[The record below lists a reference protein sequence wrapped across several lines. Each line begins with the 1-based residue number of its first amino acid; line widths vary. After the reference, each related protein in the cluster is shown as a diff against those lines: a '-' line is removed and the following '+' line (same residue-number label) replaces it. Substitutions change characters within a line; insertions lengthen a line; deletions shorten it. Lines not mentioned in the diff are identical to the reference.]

1 MQFAQRLQPLKSNV
15 FADMDTAKAKAL
27 AAGVA
32 TIDLSLGSSDLPA
45 EAHVIEAIAQSLKDP
60 RTHGYLLFNGT
71 QAFRQ
76 AAANWYE
83 QKFGIPVDHQT
94 EVLPLIG
101 SQEGTAHL
109 PLAVLNPG
117 DFALLL
123 DPGYPSHA
131 GGVHLAGGQIYTMP
145 LRPENDFLPVF
156 ADIPTPV
163 LDQARM
169 MVLSYP
175 HNPTSAIAPLSLFQE
190 AVVFCQQHNLV
201 LVHDFPYVDLVFES
215 TINNPSGDARGL
227 ANAALSQSPLSG
239 NQRQSPT
246 AGNPPTVL
254 APPAALTHQQSLAPS
269 ILQADPD
276 KTISIE
282 FFTLS
287 KSYNMGGFRIG
298 FAIGNAQLIQALRQ
312 VKAAVDFNQYQGIL
326 NGAIAALTG
335 PQAGVKAAVATLRQR
350 RDAFISALHHI
361 GWHVSPPK
369 ATMYIWA
376 KLPEPWSK
384 DSVKFCTQLVE
395 KTGVAASPGAG
406 FGKFGEGYVRFAL
419 VHSPLVL
426 ETAVER
432 IAKFL

>member
-1 MQFAQRLQPLKSNV
+1 MHFAKRIQPLESNV
-15 FADMDTAKAKAL
+15 FADMDKAKTKAL
-27 AAGVA
+27 ACGQEL
-32 TIDLSLGSSDLPA
+32 IDLSLGSSDLSA
-45 EAHVIEAIAQSLKDP
+45 EAHVIEAIAQSLHNP
-60 RTHGYLLFNGT
+60 STHGYLLFHGT
-71 QAFRQ
+71 QDFRK
-76 AAANWYE
+76 AAATWYTE
-83 QKFGIPVDHQT
+83 RFGIPVNPET

-131 GGVHLAGGQIYTMP
+131 GGVHLANGQIYPMP
-145 LRPENDFLPVF
+145 IRAENGFLPVF
-156 ADIPTPV
+156 TDIPRPV
-163 LDQARM
+163 LAQSRM

-175 HNPTSAIAPLSLFQE
+175 HNPTAAIAPLSFFKE
-190 AVVFCQQHNLV
+190 AVSFCQQHNIV
-201 LVHDFPYVDLVFES
+201 LVHDFPYVDLVFEES
-215 TINNPSGDARGL
+215 NDSELATENSGK
-227 ANAALSQSPLSG
+227 
-239 NQRQSPT
+239 
-246 AGNPPTVL
+246 
-254 APPAALTHQQSLAPS
+254 SLAPS

-276 KTISIE
+276 KSVSIE

-298 FAIGNAQLIQALRQ
+298 YAIGNPELIRALRQ
-312 VKAAVDFNQYQGIL
+312 IKAAVDFNQYRGIL

-335 PQAGVKAAVATLRQR
+335 PQTGVKTSVNTLRQR
-350 RDAFISALHHI
+350 RDTFVTALHRI
-361 GWHVSPPK
+361 GWYVPTPK

-376 KLPEPWSK
+376 KLPERWSQ
-384 DSVKFCTQLVE
+384 DSIGFCTQLVE

-406 FGKFGEGYVRFAL
+406 FGKSGEGYVRFAL
-419 VHSPLVL
+419 VHDTPVL